1 MVIWQFSVINW
12 NWFYFILLLMS
23 ITLIIANFSTEYS
36 LRLFQS
42 PNTHTRNICFDR
54 ELLDTNK
61 QSLRLPLSFKYFS
74 ISICS
79 MEWMLASVI
88 YFTEGTAWCDSSP
101 LCWSNFRSF
110 GNDSQTQPIYVCCIS
125 PLFCWPKWQHVSAF
139 N

>member
-79 MEWMLASVI
+79 ME
-88 YFTEGTAWCDSSP
+88 
-101 LCWSNFRSF
+101 
-110 GNDSQTQPIYVCCIS
+110 
-125 PLFCWPKWQHVSAF
+125 
-139 N
+139 